1 MKKLLKYVQEVWKGV
16 DMDAATFLLIT
27 TFILLIIKTGLAT
40 FVALHA
46 WNHRPARWFV
56 LLVASIVLL
65 NIFNIVQYQPDDERT
80 AYIGMLGIRVV
91 LAFLQI
97 TMLLLLSALFV
108 PQWWQGS
115 RPIIWITLPYVVIFV
130 MLVIDILAGTG
141 VFVQGVVATETG
153 YQIITDSQAGV
164 IVRRLFPLSWLM
176 HLSIL
181 LVSFVRSRMERITI
195 MLLAVTLVVA
205 GAMHFVKPIVPI
217 AGPLTAPVSTI
228 LLLIALAYAV
238 MRTRLIVPTRT
249 ALGLALQAMDEA
261 VIVLDQQGQIVYSNP
276 SAMHMGL
283 DSDETVEM
291 ALATTNG
298 HTFDVSS
305 SLQAT
310 DQADLISHGTL
321 TVHNRRIALTATP
334 VTNNVG
340 QCQGTLLMGRDITEI
355 EHYTRQL
362 EQERHRLANVVSQLQ
377 AEKRERDQLA
387 AVVRQLSL
395 PLIPVTQGVL
405 ILPLIGDFDVE
416 RAEDFITVLLQGI
429 EREHAR
435 LVLIDITGIPGMDTA
450 SANGLLRGIQAA
462 ALLGARCVLVGIRP
476 EMAETLVALN
486 LNLDALSTAAT
497 LEQALQRE
505 LR

>member
-1 MKKLLKYVQEVWKGV
+1 MKKSLKYVQEVWKGI

-40 FVALHA
+40 VVAFRA

-80 AYIGMLGIRVV
+80 AYIGLIGTRVV
-91 LAFLQI
+91 LVFLQI
-97 TMLLLLSALFV
+97 AMLLLLSALFV

-115 RPIIWITLPYVVIFV
+115 RPIIWITLPYAVIFSA
-130 MLVIDILAGTG
+130 LLIDLLSDTG
-141 VFVQGVVATETG
+141 IFVQSVVTTETG
-153 YQIITDSQAGV
+153 YRIITDTQAGV

-181 LVSFVRSRMERITI
+181 LVAFVRSRTARTTI
-195 MLLAVTLVVA
+195 MLLSVTLVIA
-205 GAMHFVKPIVPI
+205 AAMHFIKQSLPI
-217 AGPLTAPVSTI
+217 AGPLTAPVVTI

-238 MRTRLIVPTRT
+238 MRTRLIVPIRI
-249 ALGLALQAMDEA
+249 ALDLALQAMDEA
-261 VIVLDQQGQIVYSNP
+261 VIVLDQQGHVVYSN
-276 SAMHMGL
+276 SRAMDVGL
-283 DSDETVEM
+283 CADEIVQV
-291 ALATTNG
+291 ALVTANG
-298 HTFDVSS
+298 DASHA
-305 SLQAT
+305 SLPAQAP
-310 DQADLISHGTL
+310 DQADLTTNGTL
-321 TVHNRRIALTATP
+321 TLHDRRIALTVTP
-334 VTNNVG
+334 VTNHTG
-340 QCQGTLLMGRDITEI
+340 QCQGLLLMGRDVTEI
-355 EHYTRQL
+355 ERYTRQL
-362 EQERHRLANVVSQLQ
+362 EQERHNLAAVINQLQ
-377 AEKRERDQLA
+377 TEKRERDQLA

-395 PLIPVTQGVL
+395 PLIPVIEGVL
-405 ILPLIGDFDVE
+405 IMPLIGQFDVE

-429 EREHAR
+429 ERERAR
-435 LVLIDITGIPGMDTA
+435 LVLIDITGIPGMDAA

-462 ALLGARCVLVGIRP
+462 TLLGARCVLVGIRP

-486 LNLDALSTAAT
+486 LNLDDLSTAAT